1 MLQKIYK
8 TSKNREILEIL
19 LKISKEVADFQKANF
34 RTEMKT
40 SEKTSFR
47 DLVTEIDIKSQQ
59 KLEKNILKESL
70 KIGLKDYEIGFFGEE
85 NENRNIQKYTFIID
99 PIDGTLNFATG
110 FPYFSISIGV
120 MIEGEISIGLV
131 YHSLRDEVYIAIKD
145 EGSYKLDLIKQT
157 FEKLE
162 MKPKPLNQSIIS
174 GNFMLLK
181 NIPNDFLKNIL
192 GVRSLPG
199 LSLQACY
206 VAENLTQ
213 ANFSKGPKIWD
224 IAASMVIINEA
235 GGIILDFKG
244 NKLDFNF
251 KDPLQSYPCI
261 VCHSDSYQQF
271 SNICEKFLKL
281 V

>member
-8 TSKNREILEIL
+8 ISKNRQILEIL

-70 KIGLKDYEIGFFGEE
+70 KIGLNDYEIGFFGEE

-120 MIEGEISIGLV
+120 MIQGEISIGLV
-131 YHSLRDEVYIAIKD
+131 YHSLRDEVYVGIKD
-145 EGSYKLDLIKQT
+145 KGSYKLDLIKQN

-162 MKPKPLNQSIIS
+162 TKPKPLSQSIIS

-192 GVRSLPG
+192 GVRVLFGFALES
-199 LSLQACY
+199 CY
-206 VAENLTQ
+206 VSENLTQ

-244 NKLDFNF
+244 NKLNF
-251 KDPLQSYPCI
+251 DLKNPLQKYPCI
-261 VCHSDSYQQF
+261 VSHPDSYQQF
-271 SNICEKFLKL
+271 SNICENFLKL